1 VRLYIMR
8 HGPAEDGAPSGRDAD
23 RSLSAAGR
31 ARVALVARELVQ
43 RLEAPARIMSSP
55 LLRAM
60 QTAEIVR
67 DVTGMSHD
75 VEIREELAPSEG
87 ATGLVKEL
95 VRAGDTSVLLVSHAP
110 DVSILVQLLTGE
122 RAPGFSAGMVVA
134 LEVDGAGSKTRFT
147 LDP

>member
-1 VRLYIMR
+1 MR
-8 HGPAEDGAPSGRDAD
+8 HGPAEDDAPSGRDAD

-31 ARVALVARELVQ
+31 ARVALVARELKG
-43 RLEAPARIMSSP
+43 RLEAPTRILSSP

-67 DVTGMSHD
+67 DVTGVGQD

-87 ATGLVKEL
+87 AAGLVREL
-95 VRAGDTSVLLVSHAP
+95 ARAGELSVLLVSHAP
-110 DVSILVQLLTGE
+110 DVSILVQLLTGD

-134 LEVDGAGSKTRFT
+134 LEVDGADRATTRFT